1 MPLLVRTWNVFHG
14 NAVPPER
21 RAYLEEMVRL
31 ATADRPDLLGLQEV
45 PVWALGRLAGWSGM
59 TAVGAVAARPRLGSA
74 ELGRVLT
81 GVHHGRLRS
90 AVTGQANAILVAP
103 HLRVRERWT
112 LVLNPAARLR
122 PAVRERRVCQA
133 IRVESV
139 GIVAN
144 FHATSHAPD
153 PGIADGQLL
162 RAAAF
167 ADALALPAEPLI
179 LCGDANIAPGQGFA
193 YDELR
198 SWGYSEPAAGID
210 QILVRGA
217 AATAPVTW
225 PEERRRVG
233 GRLLSDHAPVE
244 LRVE

>member
-1 MPLLVRTWNVFHG
+1 VSLLVRTWNVFHG
-14 NAVPPER
+14 NAFPPER

-31 ATADRPDLLGLQEV
+31 ATADRPDLLCLQEV
-45 PVWALGRLAGWSGM
+45 PVWALGRLSGWSGM
-59 TAVGAVAARPRLGSA
+59 TAVGAVAARPRVGSA
-74 ELGRVLT
+74 ELGRLLT
-81 GVHHGRLRS
+81 DVHHGRLRS

-103 HLRVRERWT
+103 HLRMLERRT
-112 LVLNPAARLR
+112 LVLNPGRLR
-122 PAVRERRVCQA
+122 PAVREGRVCQA

-153 PGIADGQLL
+153 LRVADGQLL

-167 ADALALPAEPLI
+167 ADALALPAEPVI
-179 LCGDANIAPGQGFA
+179 LCGDANIAPGQGSS
-193 YDELR
+193 YDELL
-198 SWGYSEPAAGID
+198 SWGYSQPAPGID

-217 AATAPVTW
+217 TATPPLAW
-225 PEERRRVG
+225 REERRRLD

-244 LRVE
+244 LRIE

>member
-1 MPLLVRTWNVFHG
+1 VPLLVRTWNVFHG

-21 RAYLEEMVRL
+21 RAYLEQMVRL
-31 ATADRPDLLGLQEV
+31 AGGDRPDLLALQEV
-45 PVWALGRLAGWSGM
+45 PVWALGRLAEWSGM

-90 AVTGQANAILVAP
+90 ALTGQANAILVAP
-103 HLRVRERWT
+103 HLRVLDRRT
-112 LVLNPAARLR
+112 LVLNPARLR
-122 PAVRERRVCQA
+122 AAVRERRVCQA
-133 IRVESV
+133 IRVENV

-153 PGIADGQLL
+153 LRIADGQLL

-167 ADALALPAEPLI
+167 ADALALPAEPVI
-179 LCGDANIAPGQGFA
+179 LCGDANIEPGQGST

-198 SWGYSEPAAGID
+198 SWGYSEPRPGID

-217 AATAPVTW
+217 DATPPVAW

-244 LRVE
+244 LRFE

>member
-1 MPLLVRTWNVFHG
+1 VPLLVRTWNVFHG
-14 NAVPPER
+14 NAVPPGR

-31 ATADRPDLLGLQEV
+31 AAADRPDLLCLQEV
-45 PVWALGRLAGWSGM
+45 PVWALSRLTGWSGM
-59 TAVGAVAARPRLGSA
+59 TTVGAVAARPRLGSA
-74 ELGRVLT
+74 EVGRLLT
-81 GVHHGRLRS
+81 ALDHGRLRS

-103 HLRVRERWT
+103 HLRVLEQRT
-112 LVLNPAARLR
+112 LVLNPRRLR
-122 PAVRERRVCQA
+122 RAVRERRVCQA
-133 IRVESV
+133 IRVGGV
-139 GIVAN
+139 GVVGN

-153 PGIADGQLL
+153 PQIADGQLL

-167 ADALALPAEPLI
+167 VDALALPAEPVI
-179 LCGDANIAPGQGFA
+179 LCGDANIRPGQGST

-198 SWGYSEPAAGID
+198 SWGYSEPAVGID

-217 AATAPVTW
+217 AATPPVVW

-244 LRVE
+244 LRLE

>member
-1 MPLLVRTWNVFHG
+1 MSLLVRTWNVFHG

-74 ELGRVLT
+74 ELGRLFT
-81 GVHHGRLRS
+81 AAHHGRLRS
-90 AVTGQANAILVAP
+90 VVTGQANAILVAP
-103 HLRVRERWT
+103 HLRVLERRT
-112 LVLNPAARLR
+112 LVLNPVRLR
-122 PAVRERRVCQA
+122 QAVHERRVCHA
-133 IRVESV
+133 IRVENV

-144 FHATSHAPD
+144 FHATSHVPD
-153 PGIADGQLL
+153 LRIADGQLL

-167 ADALALPAEPLI
+167 ADALALPAEPVI
-179 LCGDANIAPGQGFA
+179 LCGDANIEPGQGST

-217 AATAPVTW
+217 AATAPAAW

>member
-21 RAYLEEMVRL
+21 RAYLEQMVRL
-31 ATADRPDLLGLQEV
+31 ASGDRPDLLALQEV
-45 PVWALGRLAGWSGM
+45 PVWALGRLAEWSGM
-59 TAVGAVAARPRLGSA
+59 TAVGAVAARPRLGSV
-74 ELGRVLT
+74 ELGRLLT
-81 GVHHGRLRS
+81 SLDHGRLRS
-90 AVTGQANAILVAP
+90 AVTGQANAILVAR
-103 HLRVRERWT
+103 HLRVLERRT
-112 LVLNPAARLR
+112 LVLNPARLR

-133 IRVESV
+133 VRVESV

-153 PGIADGQLL
+153 LRIADGQLL

-167 ADALALPAEPLI
+167 ADALALPAEPVI
-179 LCGDANIAPGQGFA
+179 LCGDANIEPGQGST
-193 YDELR
+193 YEELR
-198 SWGYSEPAAGID
+198 SWGYSEPVAGID

-217 AATAPVTW
+217 AATPPVTW